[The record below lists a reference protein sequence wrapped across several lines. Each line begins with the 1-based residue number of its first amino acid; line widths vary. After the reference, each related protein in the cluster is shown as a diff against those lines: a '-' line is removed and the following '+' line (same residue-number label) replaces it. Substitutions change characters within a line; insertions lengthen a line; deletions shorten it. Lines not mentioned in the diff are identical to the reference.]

1 MTQPVKLHILSP
13 DHTGPVV
20 RVADQLP
27 TREFVQDGPS
37 LRAALHPDANAR
49 MAIFKGTLYTDT
61 EPLEWNAVDADRASA
76 LGYGPSDPW
85 PFPDAPIIKPIRVQ
99 DITVQG
105 QQEQARR
112 NKVGLL
118 NTHILPKYGALLT
131 DKAVRVVEAKT
142 NRTTMLDFYEFDALT
157 IGQLVNRIQ
166 TRLQ

>member
-1 MTQPVKLHILSP
+1 MTQPVKLNVVARKDLPVQARLYTSP
-13 DHTGPVV
+13 YT
-20 RVADQLP
+20 
-27 TREFVQDGPS
+27 S
-37 LRAALHPDANAR
+37 CR
-49 MAIFKGTLYTDT
+49 MAYRDGTLYADKA
-61 EPLEWNAVDADRASA
+61 PLEWNAVDADRASA

-85 PFPDAPIIKPIRVQ
+85 PFPDRIETRTAFNSVT
-99 DITVQG
+99 DAMMS
-105 QQEQARR
+105 QQHQAQARR
-112 NKVGLL
+112 DKVGLL